1 MDLELA
7 DSRTK
12 VLTSSKGLESWARS
26 VESLERQTITA
37 PVDFDTLLLQG
48 EEYDQGRKCN
58 GARESGGSD
67 TGRGKKIR
75 HHHAGG

>member
-12 VLTSSKGLESWARS
+12 VLAFSEGLESWARR
-26 VESLERQTITA
+26 VETLKRQAITA
-37 PVDFDTLLLQG
+37 PVNFDTLLLQG

-58 GARESGGSD
+58 SARESGGSD
-67 TGRGKKIR
+67 TERGNKIR
-75 HHHAGG
+75 HHYAGD